1 LDDGDGEKCGVSGV
15 SEGCAAEVHGTAS
28 RCHTLPMVAR
38 SSSKLALLSLGC
50 LVSLVISACGSS
62 PGQRAES
69 PGEEDPAVRYLAGCV
84 DVVSCG
90 RSLEEAKAFSASC
103 GECEIGR
110 NAVKSVRARFDS
122 LYLEES
128 RKAAGGR

>member
-1 LDDGDGEKCGVSGV
+1 MPS
-15 SEGCAAEVHGTAS
+15 T
-28 RCHTLPMVAR
+28 P
-38 SSSKLALLSLGC
+38 SSKLTLAALASVVALAA
-50 LVSLVISACGSS
+50 SACGAS
-62 PGQRAES
+62 PAYRAES
-69 PGEEDPAVRYLAGCV
+69 SGDDDPAVKYLAGCV

-90 RSLEEAKAFSASC
+90 HSLDEAKAFSARC
-103 GECEIGR
+103 GECEVGR

>member
-1 LDDGDGEKCGVSGV
+1 
-15 SEGCAAEVHGTAS
+15 
-28 RCHTLPMVAR
+28 M
-38 SSSKLALLSLGC
+38 
-50 LVSLVISACGSS
+50 SLVFLMMLSVSACGASPAYRADS
-62 PGQRAES
+62 PGD
-69 PGEEDPAVRYLAGCV
+69 EDPAVKYLAGCG
-84 DVVSCG
+84 DLVSCG

-103 GECEIGR
+103 GECVVGR

>member
-1 LDDGDGEKCGVSGV
+1 
-15 SEGCAAEVHGTAS
+15 
-28 RCHTLPMVAR
+28 MVAL
-38 SSSKLALLSLGC
+38 SSSRLTLASLVFFFALLG
-50 LVSLVISACGSS
+50 SACGAS
-62 PGQRAES
+62 PHDAES
-69 PGEEDPAVRYLAGCV
+69 PGEEDPAVKYLAGCV

-90 RSLEEAKAFSASC
+90 HSLEEAQAFSARC
-103 GECEIGR
+103 GECEVGR

>member
-1 LDDGDGEKCGVSGV
+1 
-15 SEGCAAEVHGTAS
+15 
-28 RCHTLPMVAR
+28 MVL
-38 SSSKLALLSLGC
+38 SSSSG
-50 LVSLVISACGSS
+50 LVRVSFGSLVWCASVLVSACGAS
-62 PGQRAES
+62 PAYRAES
-69 PGEEDPAVRYLAGCV
+69 SRDEDPGVKYLAGCV

-90 RSLEEAKAFSASC
+90 RALEEARAFSLRC
-103 GECEIGR
+103 GECEVGR